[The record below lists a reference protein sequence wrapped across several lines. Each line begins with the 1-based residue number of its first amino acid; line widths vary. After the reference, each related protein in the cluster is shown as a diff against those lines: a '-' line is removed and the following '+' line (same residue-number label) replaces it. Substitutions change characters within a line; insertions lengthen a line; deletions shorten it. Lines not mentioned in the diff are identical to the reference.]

1 MPPPADERFEQVA
14 VKAELEPQLRLYRRL
29 WISSNDLREAKAT
42 IEEILKSNLP
52 YPRRKEPSALLIA
65 LTTALVVSYARPF
78 VNSRGQSAVAERTVP
93 GSLLRVLTPREREL
107 HNALVDMRNRE
118 VAHSDA
124 DVLELSI
131 TLFPNGDGGVSR
143 APRHPLRRIEL
154 RALNRMIEKL
164 TDEIER
170 LCDGL
175 RTQLPLNV
183 WL

>member
-1 MPPPADERFEQVA
+1 MSPVENEPFERVA

-29 WISSNDLREAKAT
+29 WISSNDLHEAKAT
-42 IEEILKSNLP
+42 IEEILRSNLP

-65 LTTALVVSYARPF
+65 LTTALVVSYVRPF

-93 GSLLRVLTPREREL
+93 GSLLRMFTSREREL
-107 HNALVDMRNRE
+107 HDALVDMRNRE

-124 DVLELSI
+124 DVLELAI
-131 TLFPNGDGGVSR
+131 TLFLDGDGGISR
-143 APRHPLRRIEL
+143 IPRHPLRRVEL

-164 TDEIER
+164 ADEIER
-170 LCDGL
+170 HCEEL
-175 RTQLPLNV
+175 RKQLPLNV

>member
-1 MPPPADERFEQVA
+1 MTLAENEPFERVA
-14 VKAELEPQLRLYRRL
+14 VTAELEPLLRLYRRL
-29 WISSNDLREAKAT
+29 WISRDDLHEAKAI
-42 IEEILKSNLP
+42 IEEIMKSNLRF
-52 YPRRKEPSALLIA
+52 PRRKEPSPLLVA

-93 GSLLRVLTPREREL
+93 GSLLRVLTSSEREF
-107 HNALVDMRNRE
+107 HNELVDIRNRE

-131 TLFPNGDGGVSR
+131 TLYSDGDGGISR
-143 APRHPLRRIEL
+143 VPRHPFRRIEL
-154 RALNRMIEKL
+154 RALDRMIEKL

-170 LCDGL
+170 LCEEL
-175 RTQLPLNV
+175 RKQLPLNV